1 MKLACFRTHRVAGQV
16 LPAMFVA
23 LAVIVAVV
31 GPTPGPEPARAQTA
45 PAPKTLYTC
54 GMHPEVIS
62 DTPGNCPK
70 CGMKLVAMDPDRAR
84 AILEARGESSVAP
97 APGDAKTKRKILYWR
112 SSMDPN
118 DIRNAPGK
126 DTMGMDLIPV
136 YEDEV
141 AGGPSIRIDPVTEQ
155 NMGLRLATVRT
166 GPLVKSIRTVG
177 TVQYDEQS
185 LGAVTTK
192 VSGWVQKVY
201 VSETGAQVHK
211 GDRLFDLYSP
221 ELYSAQEEYLV
232 ALRDAKQA
240 EGQALKE
247 AASLARSRLT
257 SARDRLRLFDIS
269 DAQIQTLEQE
279 QKIQKALAINAQLTG
294 IVIKKNI
301 VEGDELKAGMPAYQI
316 ADLSTIWVIGKVY
329 ETDMPY
335 VQPGQE
341 AQMRLDYLPGRTYR
355 GRVTYVYPY
364 LEPGTREI
372 PVRMEF
378 HNPGY
383 DLKPGMYA
391 TIELRKELAAQATL
405 VPAMAVINTGE
416 RQVAFVMSEPG
427 RFEPRRLATGARTDN
442 DELQVLGG
450 LAPGERVVVSGQFL
464 LDSESNL
471 REAALKMLKPGPVE
485 TGRIFKTEPGAQA
498 TTPTQPAM
506 SMPGMNMD
514 HDEMTTTAAAIKY
527 VCPMPSHAGILYD
540 KAGDCPL
547 CGMRL
552 VPVQD
557 WQMNRSPIVYWTCPM
572 PEDYDVREPGAGKC
586 PKCGMTLIPVTKKE
600 IERFEKA
607 PAAEAPA
614 GLYTCPM
621 PEHADVVGDKPGA
634 CPRCGMKLVLT
645 GSVPHGKQ
653 AEAKW
658 RAEHPKTK

>member
-1 MKLACFRTHRVAGQV
+1 MKLAFFRTHRVAGRV
-16 LPAMFVA
+16 LPVVIVA
-23 LAVIVAVV
+23 LAAIVVV
-31 GPTPGPEPARAQTA
+31 GRPTPGPEPARAQTA
-45 PAPKTLYTC
+45 PALKTLYTC

-84 AILEARGESSVAP
+84 AILAARGEGAGAP
-97 APGDAKTKRKILYWR
+97 ADNKPGKERKILFWR

-118 DIRNAPGK
+118 EIRNAPGK

-136 YEDEV
+136 YEDEA

-155 NMGLRLATVRT
+155 NMGLRIATVRR

-177 TVQYDEQS
+177 AVQYDERS

-240 EGQALKE
+240 EGRAMKD
-247 AASLARSRLT
+247 AAALARSRLA

-269 DAQIQTLEQE
+269 DAQIQALERE
-279 QKIQKALAINAQLTG
+279 RKIQKALAINAQLTG

-316 ADLSTIWVIGKVY
+316 ADLSTIWVIGKVF

-341 AQMRLDYLPGRTYR
+341 AHMRLDYLPGRTYR

-364 LEPGTREI
+364 LEQGTREI

-378 HNPGY
+378 QNPGY

-391 TIELRKELAAQATL
+391 TIELRKELAAQAIL
-405 VPAMAVINTGE
+405 VPAMAVIDTGK
-416 RQVAFVMSEPG
+416 RRVAFVMREPG
-427 RFEPRRLATGARTDN
+427 RFEPRRLATGARTAD
-442 DELQVLGG
+442 DELEVLGG

-471 REAALKMLKPGPVE
+471 REAALKMLKPGPVD
-485 TGRIFKTEPGAQA
+485 TGQIFKTEPGAQA

-506 SMPGMNMD
+506 SMPGMIMD
-514 HDEMTTTAAAIKY
+514 HGGTT
-527 VCPMPSHAGILYD
+527 
-540 KAGDCPL
+540 
-547 CGMRL
+547 
-552 VPVQD
+552 
-557 WQMNRSPIVYWTCPM
+557 
-572 PEDYDVREPGAGKC
+572 
-586 PKCGMTLIPVTKKE
+586 
-600 IERFEKA
+600 
-607 PAAEAPA
+607 
-614 GLYTCPM
+614 
-621 PEHADVVGDKPGA
+621 
-634 CPRCGMKLVLT
+634 
-645 GSVPHGKQ
+645 
-653 AEAKW
+653 EAK
-658 RAEHPKTK
+658 